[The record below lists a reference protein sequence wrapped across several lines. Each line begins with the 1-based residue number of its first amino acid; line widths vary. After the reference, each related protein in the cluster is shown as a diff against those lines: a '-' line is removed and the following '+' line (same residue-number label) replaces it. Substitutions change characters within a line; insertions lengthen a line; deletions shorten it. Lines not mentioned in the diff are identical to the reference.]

1 MGSKEKVSGLLKEF
15 KEFAMKGNVIDMA
28 IGVVIGAA
36 FGKVVTA
43 VIDIFINPILEA
55 LPKVE
60 ATGVS
65 NPWASAIVTFIGV
78 AVEFLLTA
86 LVLFAIIKIVNKFK
100 KKEEPKP
107 AEKPRLCPYC
117 KSEIAKDATRCP
129 HCTSVFDPK
138 EAK

>member
-1 MGSKEKVSGLLKEF
+1 MGAKEKASGFIKEF
-15 KEFAMKGNVIDMA
+15 KEFAMKGNVIDLA

-43 VIDIFINPILEA
+43 VIDIFINPSLEA

-78 AVEFLLTA
+78 AIEFLLTA
-86 LVLFAIIKIVNKFK
+86 LVLFAIIKVVNKFK

-107 AEKPRLCPYC
+107 VEKPRLCPYC
-117 KSEIAKDATRCP
+117 KTEIPKDATRCP
-129 HCTSVFDPK
+129 HCTSELDSK
-138 EAK
+138 K